1 MMVVLEQGFSRQIDI
16 FVTFLGKIRKEW
28 PSETA
33 VIAHQLDRY
42 GRHISQISHH
52 YQESVGVAQPDRS
65 FDGLEGHPL
74 PGLPSSTAIFQHNFL
89 TLDQQHLDDNIP
101 MISSLSSGAR
111 DGIFE
116 DLPNQIAENTM
127 LSASSQACQNNND
140 QRSDFQ
146 VVPIPC
152 GSEVETVPHLAP
164 GPWQFQGA
172 VIDTI
177 DPKTLHL
184 DCGNNHHEQTGT
196 ISDFRSD
203 SNLSSGFDTPMSSTE
218 PANRAALSARS
229 SNRTRGVKRVQPHGI
244 LSEQSVASRCKRL
257 KSQRTP
263 SCSAED
269 YAKLRDDLVRILD
282 QDDMDDMPT
291 MCDLYHA
298 TASKDAIF
306 QLKDIISAIRRA
318 DSWTPGLEFSSV
330 FSTVCALDK
339 LDVMQHSTA
348 FFRRVLLVRLA
359 DHRHNKMKELETQK
373 ADTTTTQPSS
383 VRRKPGS
390 QVLDILQREAYPD
403 TDRQLK
409 ECDNPELREK
419 YGVERKALR
428 NRLTSARN
436 WRCAVNLFGFG
447 ILALI
452 PTGGCF
458 QIQNQRHV
466 CLHHLQKLY

>member
-1 MMVVLEQGFSRQIDI
+1 
-16 FVTFLGKIRKEW
+16 
-28 PSETA
+28 
-33 VIAHQLDRY
+33 LDQY
-42 GRHISQISHH
+42 SRHISQIARQ
-52 YQESVGVAQPDRS
+52 YRESVRVAQRDRS
-65 FDGLEGHPL
+65 FHDLEGHTL
-74 PGLPSSTAIFQHNFL
+74 EGLPSGTAIFQYNFL
-89 TLDQQHLDDNIP
+89 TIDQEHLDDD
-101 MISSLSSGAR
+101 ISMTRFLPSGAR
-111 DGIFE
+111 DGSSG

-127 LSASSQACQNNND
+127 LSASSLAYQSNND
-140 QRSDFQ
+140 GRSELQ
-146 VVPIPC
+146 IVPIPC
-152 GSEVETVPHLAP
+152 GSEAGTVPYLVP
-164 GPWQFQGA
+164 EPWRFQAA
-172 VIDTI
+172 VSDTI

-184 DCGNNHHEQTGT
+184 DFDNNHHEQTRT
-196 ISDFRSD
+196 VSDFRSD
-203 SNLSSGFDTPMSSTE
+203 SNLSSGFNTPMFAIES
-218 PANRAALSARS
+218 ANRTSLAARS
-229 SNRTRGVKRVQPHGI
+229 SDRIRGVKRVLPHGI

-263 SCSAED
+263 SCSVED
-269 YAKLRDDLVRILD
+269 YTKLRDDLVRILD

-318 DSWTPGLEFSSV
+318 DSWTPSLEFSSV

-339 LDVMQHSTA
+339 LDVMQHSAA

-359 DHRHNKMKELETQK
+359 DHRHDKMKELETQR
-373 ADTTTTQPSS
+373 ADTTTQSSS
-383 VRRKPGS
+383 VGRKPGS

-409 ECDNPELREK
+409 ECDNSEVRER

-436 WRCAVNLFGFG
+436 WRYAVNSFGFG

-466 CLHHLQKLY
+466 CTYPPEGILTNPDSRRFVRSSVRAY